1 MTNEELE
8 NRISVL
14 EGEIIKRDKV
24 IEGQNQVIETQL
36 KIIKSMPIS
45 FSSNRL
51 NVVTLPSK
59 VHT

>member
-36 KIIKSMPIS
+36 KIIKSMPTS